1 MTATWISLLF
11 YLLLAFF
18 AVGGANLMR
27 HKVIANDRRLGI
39 LTNKPWTGDK
49 AGQDVSKELALPDE
63 PIKSYEVYDH
73 PAPPILVLR
82 SSMPSAPTGYGWELY
97 VTTNDEGNPALRL
110 SMLDLKTSTVI
121 DAIEADLVIVR
132 RWKYAAPDTYASFYR
147 RVQEKCA
154 TEITG
159 YQTVGSGFQSQRWPK
174 YGQDP
179 TEMLGKVMM
188 ANLITPMVDWARL
201 ITLRYIVDHPDETKC
216 NYVLLESPEGVPA

>member
-1 MTATWISLLF
+1 MTATWISIVIYLF
-11 YLLLAFF
+11 VPLV
-18 AVGGANLMR
+18 AVIGTLFVRKKA
-27 HKVIANDRRLGI
+27 IAQGRYAQLT
-39 LTNKPWTGDK
+39 TNKPWAGDK
-49 AGQDVSKELALPDE
+49 SGQDVSKELALPDE